1 MIVLFVLIIIVYL
14 ESPTVATGK
23 SGSVVE
29 DQFPGREDLVKWAGY
44 GEEKLSTVVIHGKL
58 LCHGGGARE
67 GISNH
72 DPHPN
77 YPVSGATVAVFCGS
91 SARSKKLWA
100 ESSTDSSG
108 NFIIDLPSHLHAI
121 PNLEKLCHVKVVH
134 LPKLISRCC
143 PPRRDSTIELTSVG
157 EGIRRYTTNNIFMMP
172 HNKM

>member
-1 MIVLFVLIIIVYL
+1 MIILFVLIIVVYL

-23 SGSVVE
+23 LGFVVE
-29 DQFPGREDLVKWAGY
+29 DQFSGREDLVKWAGY

-67 GISNH
+67 TISNH
-72 DPHPN
+72 DSHP
-77 YPVSGATVAVFCGS
+77 PVSGATVAVFCGS

-134 LPKLISRCC
+134 LPKLIISRCC
-143 PPRRDSTIELTSVG
+143 PPRHSTIELTSVG
-157 EGIRRYTTNNIFMMP
+157 EGIRSYTTNNIFMMP
-172 HNKM
+172 HNKHT